1 MLILLELPLL
11 GYAIAPDWTPG
22 TVERSKAWVGR
33 NGHKA
38 AVIALTVLGSALVVK
53 GTIGLVS

>member
-1 MLILLELPLL
+1 MLMLLELPLL

-22 TVERSKAWVGR
+22 AVDRSKAYVSR

-38 AVIALTVLGSALVVK
+38 AVIALTVLGAALVLK
-53 GTIGLVS
+53 GMIGLVS